1 MTDTVLWR
9 VFPYDVTAS
18 PHAPFTADCRPV
30 GQGAGRF
37 DIPDVTPVWYFAE
50 SPEHAVAEVI
60 QGLRNQTLDPP
71 DLTRYG
77 MPLALVQARLR
88 VGRSEFPDLCDP
100 AMLQAY
106 GVRPDDLASTD
117 FTRTRSIA
125 RSLFRAGCAG
135 FRWWSA
141 LAGDW
146 HTIILF
152 DARLQ
157 VGRHPASLAFGVPE
171 PLTLTSAA
179 VESATRRL
187 SISVIA
193 G

>member
-1 MTDTVLWR
+1 MNTVLWR
-9 VFPYDVTAS
+9 VFPYDATAPS
-18 PHAPFTADCRPV
+18 RAPFAADSTPS

-37 DIPDVTPVWYFAE
+37 DIPDLTPVWYFAE

-60 QGLRNQTLDPP
+60 QGLRNQTLEGP

-77 MPLALVQARLR
+77 MPLALVDARLR
-88 VGRSEFPDLCDP
+88 ADNAKLPDLCDP
-100 AMLQAY
+100 AMLHAY

-125 RSLFRAGCAG
+125 RALFEAGCAG

-146 HTIILF
+146 HSTIIF
-152 DARLQ
+152 DA
-157 VGRHPASLAFGVPE
+157 SLNAARERADLVFGVPE
-171 PLTLTSAA
+171 PLELTSSA
-179 VESATRRL
+179 VMGAVRRL
-187 SISVIA
+187 SISVA
-193 G
+193 TS